1 MEKSVKF
8 LVLALIACSF
18 VGCGIYPDDK
28 SCAKV
33 VIDALGAPNQIIVT
47 AETDS
52 GTALYYWDKPD
63 GSYTL
68 TMFKGSFGW
77 IRESL
82 KRCVMTTGE
91 TRNEAI
97 SDIARWAKSYQENR

>member
-52 GTALYYWDKPD
+52 GTVLYYWDKPD

-77 IRESL
+77 YIDSL
-82 KRCVMTTGE
+82 KRTQE
-91 TRNEAI
+91 TERESRSEEITNVYIWSRNY
-97 SDIARWAKSYQENR
+97 RGNR